1 MDKKLQDAF
10 EVLRRQHG
18 SHSAVAKH
26 IGITGD
32 HYCALRN
39 GRANMATRTADYIL
53 LKAQEVAGITPSQ
66 PAEAS
71 DVESLPS

>member
-39 GRANMATRTADYIL
+39 GRANMPQRTADYII
-53 LKAQEVAGITPSQ
+53 LKASEVDPCQGAAPPPEQ
-66 PAEAS
+66 AAEAR
-71 DVESLPS
+71 P